1 MRSCNEASR
10 GILDNSSTAQAL
22 SAILSPEGVG
32 QGRKENG
39 EIQMDFF
46 PLDMFW
52 QGQTGIDSSFQGH
65 CHDFPK
71 VSEVPQVS
79 LIDSPIL
86 DKPLS
91 ARGQD

>member
-71 VSEVPQVS
+71 VSEVPQGS
-79 LIDSPIL
+79 LIGSPIL